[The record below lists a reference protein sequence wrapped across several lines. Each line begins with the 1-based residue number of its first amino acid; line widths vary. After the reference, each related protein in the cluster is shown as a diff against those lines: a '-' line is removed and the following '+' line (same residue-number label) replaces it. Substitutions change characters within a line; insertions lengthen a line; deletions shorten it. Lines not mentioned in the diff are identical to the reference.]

1 MTAWLERQGGKV
13 SLSFEHA
20 AVEGIKDTQHWV
32 DMVKESCLKAG
43 RPCVSINMLEETI
56 Q

>member
-1 MTAWLERQGGKV
+1 MVRKAGWNV
-13 SLSFEHA
+13 NLSFEHA
-20 AVEGIKDTQHWV
+20 AVEGIKDTQHRV

-43 RPCVSINMLEETI
+43 RPSVSINMLEETT